1 MISSRRYLAFDMD
14 IRLFALAMTVL
25 VILLVIRQ
33 WKSEILPLVRMAIT
47 LTFALLMLAM
57 ITPLITYLRRFLD
70 SSALST
76 YAEPVLKS
84 LGIAILT
91 QCCADICKDCGEG
104 GIANGIELIG
114 KIEILV
120 LSLPLI
126 DDILELAGRLLSLGS
141 S

>member
-1 MISSRRYLAFDMD
+1 MD
-14 IRLFALAMTVL
+14 VRLFALSMTVL

-47 LTFALLMLAM
+47 LTFALLLITM
-57 ITPLITYLRRFLD
+57 ITPLIAYLRRLLD
-70 SSALST
+70 NSAVNT

-91 QCCADICKDCGEG
+91 QCCADICKDCGEN
-104 GIANGIELIG
+104 GIATGVELIG
-114 KIEILV
+114 KIEILI

-141 S
+141 T